1 MKLSHYCIGLLACL
15 CMFNAACSST
25 PEPAESE
32 TAPAPEIV
40 PVSETAP
47 SPEVAP
53 VEVFVALEPDLVVV
67 EPPPPEPSI
76 EFSLEAAL
84 RRSCDTL
91 IETLPDTSS
100 IALIS
105 IASNNLRESEFAVK
119 ELSFLLLDSR
129 LFNLVDRRT
138 LELIIRE
145 QRFQLTG
152 EVDDTSALS
161 IGHRTGAE
169 IVMTGVISVHESEK
183 YLRLRAIDVESK
195 EILALTSEPFID

>member
-1 MKLSHYCIGLLACL
+1 
-15 CMFNAACSST
+15 MFNAACSST
-25 PEPAESE
+25 PEL
-32 TAPAPEIV
+32 

-47 SPEVAP
+47 VSETVPAPETAP
-53 VEVFVALEPDLVVV
+53 VSETAQPPEAEPIEVLVALEPEPVVV

-76 EFSLEAAL
+76 ELSLEAAL

-119 ELSFLLLDSR
+119 ELSVLLLDSR
-129 LFNLVDRRT
+129 VFNLVERRT
-138 LELIIRE
+138 LDPIMRE
-145 QRFQLTG
+145 RRFQLTG

>member
-1 MKLSHYCIGLLACL
+1 MKLSHYCIGLLGCL
-15 CMFNAACSST
+15 SLFNAACSSA
-25 PEPAESE
+25 PELPVE
-32 TAPAPEIV
+32 TAPV
-40 PVSETAP
+40 LETAP
-47 SPEVAP
+47 QPEVTP
-53 VEVFVALEPDLVVV
+53 VEVFVGLEPQPVVV
-67 EPPPPEPSI
+67 ELEPELSI
-76 EFSLEAAL
+76 KFSLEAAL

-105 IASNNLRESEFAVK
+105 IASDNLKESEFAVK

-129 LFNLVDRRT
+129 VFNLVERRA
-138 LELIIRE
+138 LESIMRE
-145 QRFQLTG
+145 RRFQLTG

-169 IVMTGVISVHESEK
+169 IVMTGVINVHESEK
-183 YLRLRAIDVESK
+183 YLRLRAIDVESE

>member
-1 MKLSHYCIGLLACL
+1 MKLSHYCISLLACL
-15 CMFNAACSST
+15 CIFNAACSSA
-25 PEPAESE
+25 PEP
-32 TAPAPEIV
+32 

-47 SPEVAP
+47 VLVIAPQPEAAP
-53 VEVFVALEPDLVVV
+53 VDVLVALEPESVVV
-67 EPPPPEPSI
+67 EPPESSI
-76 EFSLEAAL
+76 GFSLEAAL

-91 IETLPDTSS
+91 IETLPGTSS

-105 IASNNLRESEFAVK
+105 IASDNLSESEFAVK
-119 ELSFLLLDSR
+119 ELGFLLLDSR
-129 LFNLVDRRT
+129 VFNLVERRI
-138 LELIIRE
+138 LDPIMSERH
-145 QRFQLTG
+145 FQLTG

-169 IVMTGVISVHESEK
+169 IVMTGVISVHKSEK